1 MIIKELLLYILVIAT
16 ATSACSKKDNNNAPD
31 DPGDPTNG
39 TVDFKPTTTLVA
51 GSVTEFGSTTN
62 TTPLN
67 ARFSGITK
75 LVLDNRDN
83 KTAFY
88 VIDQSDADLRIID
101 DKGVRTVSNV
111 VGVYGLAQGICLAPG
126 GAGKVYITSGYGQLV
141 ELDVNRAYDWGTNPR
156 VIIDRNA
163 PNGNITGVGG
173 THGLVAD
180 ANGNIY
186 LGNSYY
192 NTVTQYNPATKTIVP
207 FAGKPLKEMTEEVP
221 PFADGN
227 ATTKAV
233 FGNVADV
240 AITQGGKMYVAD
252 RLYRTIREVENGNV
266 RALFSPSPYP
276 YENYIQPS
284 VDGTLDKAKS
294 GMIRYVAVPAGDKNR
309 VFFTTSGTL
318 RLILLNENRVI
329 SLATFSEGIYG
340 IAPTADGKT
349 VYVVKGHGIVKVEL
363 GK

>member
-1 MIIKELLLYILVIAT
+1 L
-16 ATSACSKKDNNNAPD
+16 
-31 DPGDPTNG
+31 
-39 TVDFKPTTTLVA
+39 
-51 GSVTEFGSTTN
+51 
-62 TTPLN
+62 
-67 ARFSGITK
+67 
-75 LVLDNRDN
+75 
-83 KTAFY
+83 Y

-141 ELDVNRAYDWGTNPR
+141 EFDVNRAYEWGTNPK
-156 VIIDRNA
+156 VLIDRNT
-163 PNGNITGVGG
+163 PNGSITGVGG
-173 THGLVAD
+173 TRGLADD

-240 AITQGGKMYVAD
+240 AITPNGKMYVAD

-294 GMIRYVAVPAGDKNR
+294 GMIHYVAVPVGDRNR
-309 VFFTTSGTL
+309 IFFTTSGTL
-318 RLILLNENRVI
+318 RVILLNENRVV
-329 SLATFSEGIYG
+329 SLVTFSEGIKG

-349 VYVVKGHGIVKVEL
+349 VYVVRGNGIVKVEL